1 MTPLITEMIQW
12 ADKPELSTWFDLGNV
27 TNTEGRRVEANQV
40 LRLPY
45 DLTSIVGRDK
55 NGEKFALLLKL
66 GNESVTVAGF
76 TKTDY
81 RGIGAHGAF
90 GKTLEPFTYMATPE
104 GMRYFKGD
112 SQVSDDEVKQ
122 GFRMVCACLLKLH
135 ECTEAHQPTVRANS
149 ITNKRRIAK
158 GKPPLIYD
166 WHTVKLE
173 PNKPNTEHQG
183 GTHATPRRHQC
194 RGHCR
199 NCKSGKRVWVK
210 DCWKGD
216 ASKGTV
222 FKDYE
227 AKK

>member
-158 GKPPLIYD
+158 GKPPTTTMTAKQALESALVDAESNHLKDVLICGYD
-166 WHTVKLE
+166 EDGILYVRSSRLTCAEALFLA
-173 PNKPNTEHQG
+173 NKAMRWAESG
-183 GTHATPRRHQC
+183 G
-194 RGHCR
+194 GL
-199 NCKSGKRVWVK
+199 
-210 DCWKGD
+210 
-216 ASKGTV
+216 
-222 FKDYE
+222 
-227 AKK
+227 